1 MSSFSQRYGYVE
13 EPSIQFECMS
23 DSLRNRLWNKVYSV
37 EFDADPFSKHNND
50 LTNIEK
56 LMDSFG
62 LTFVIPR
69 TERERFLNA
78 KKLKEFLFDETKWFL
93 MYDFIEKYIALF
105 HKTYHKELSNEFNE
119 ILENECAGYRV
130 VKSLVVPITNEA
142 EIKAIEKASNTKF
155 TSVNTHIEK
164 GLALFSNRKNHD
176 YENTIKEAISAVE
189 AMCCIITGM
198 SGAQATL
205 GTALKKLEDS
215 GIHIHGAMKN
225 AFSSLYGY
233 ASDENGIR
241 HGGIDFTN
249 APVEDAKYML
259 VSCSAFVNYLIEKWG
274 KITENTEV

>member
-13 EPSIQFECMS
+13 EPSIQFESMS
-23 DSLRNRLWNKVYSV
+23 NSLRNRLWNKVYSV

-62 LTFVIPR
+62 LMFVIPR
-69 TERERFLNA
+69 TERERFLNV
-78 KKLKEFLFDETKWFL
+78 KKLKEFIFDETKWFL

-119 ILENECAGYRV
+119 ILEDECSGYRV

-215 GIHIHGAMKN
+215 GVHIHGAMKN

-259 VSCSAFVNYLIEKWG
+259 VSCSAFVNYLIEKWS
-274 KITENTEV
+274 KLDNKKEN

>member
-13 EPSIQFECMS
+13 EPSIQFESMS
-23 DSLRNRLWNKVYSV
+23 NSLRNRLWNKVYSV

-69 TERERFLNA
+69 TERERFLNV

-105 HKTYHKELSNEFNE
+105 HKTHHKELSNEFNE
-119 ILENECAGYRV
+119 ILEDECSGYRV

-215 GIHIHGAMKN
+215 GVHIHGAMKN

-259 VSCSAFVNYLIEKWG
+259 VSCSAFINYLIEKWS
-274 KITENTEV
+274 KVTD

>member
-13 EPSIQFECMS
+13 EPSIQFESMS
-23 DSLRNRLWNKVYSV
+23 NSLRNRLWNKVYSV

-69 TERERFLNA
+69 TERERFLNV

-119 ILENECAGYRV
+119 ILEDECSGYRV

-189 AMCCIITGM
+189 ALCCIITED
-198 SGAQATL
+198 QKATL
-205 GTALKKLEDS
+205 GDALKKLES
-215 GIHIHGAMKN
+215 KGIKLHKALQNAM
-225 AFSSLYGY
+225 SSLYGY
-233 ASDENGIR
+233 TSDEGGIR
-241 HGGIDFTN
+241 HGSIDFIG
-249 APVEDAKYML
+249 ASSEDAKYML
-259 VSCSAFVNYLIEKWG
+259 ISCSAFVNYLIEKWS
-274 KITENTEV
+274 KVSQQNN

>member
-13 EPSIQFECMS
+13 EPSIQFESMS
-23 DSLRNRLWNKVYSV
+23 NSLRNRLWNKVYSV

-56 LMDSFG
+56 LMDSLG

-69 TERERFLNA
+69 TERERFLNV

-119 ILENECAGYRV
+119 ILEDECSGYRV

-215 GIHIHGAMKN
+215 GVHIHGAMKN

-259 VSCSAFVNYLIEKWG
+259 VSCSAFVNYLIEKWS
-274 KITENTEV
+274 KVDNKKEN